1 MEVVA
6 QQPSMQ
12 HRARV
17 YSAAGQHAGAWL
29 GTFPMTCMTTVRARH
44 FQLALALRL
53 GCELPELGAVAG
65 VAPVCGGCQGPHD
78 TYGFHPGICRAGNR
92 KGLWMLRHDAL
103 EAMVAYVVRRVGRQC
118 IVVSRGAGNWFG
130 SAPADVCGR
139 RIWSCLGIWAWVGT
153 SFSTQPSL
161 IRRRVLHWGHSRLLR
176 LALG

>member
-1 MEVVA
+1 MTARTCPLNEHPVA
-6 QQPSMQ
+6 
-12 HRARV
+12 RD
-17 YSAAGQHAGAWL
+17 G
-29 GTFPMTCMTTVRARH
+29 H

-130 SAPADVCGR
+130 SAAISASGRVRKADLVLPGY
-139 RIWSCLGIWAWVGT
+139 LV
-153 SFSTQPSL
+153 L
-161 IRRRVLHWGHSRLLR
+161 ID
-176 LALG
+176 